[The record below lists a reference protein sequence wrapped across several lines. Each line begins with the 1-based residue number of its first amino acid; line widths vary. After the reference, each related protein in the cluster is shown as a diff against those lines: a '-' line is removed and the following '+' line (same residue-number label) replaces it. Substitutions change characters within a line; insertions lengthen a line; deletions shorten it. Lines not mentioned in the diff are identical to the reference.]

1 MSKEID
7 ELISKASVA
16 ITNGIQQEPIAALLL
31 QFGYT
36 PERLAVGEGL
46 LNTTEEL
53 NRLQIKEDGEQKEA
67 TSVLNQSIKK
77 ANTVYVPHL
86 KIARI
91 AFKNDTNLSTQLE
104 LRGERKQRQS
114 AWLQQTKVFYNNLL
128 GNPDALEKM
137 AAYGQSN
144 EKLEAGLQ
152 LVKAVDAQL
161 AVRKK
166 EMGEAQ
172 NATETRDAAADELQE
187 WYSDYIEIA
196 RIALADQPQYLE
208 MLGIISPS

>member
-7 ELISKASVA
+7 ALISKASVA
-16 ITNGIQQEPIAALLL
+16 ITNGIQQEPIATLLSE
-31 QFGYT
+31 FGYT

-46 LNTTEEL
+46 LNTTEQL

-67 TSVLNQSIKK
+67 TSVLNHSIKK
-77 ANTVYVPHL
+77 ANVVYMPHL

-91 AFKNDTNLSTQLE
+91 AFKNDVNLSTQLE
-104 LRGERKQRQS
+104 LRGERKQKQS
-114 AWLQQTKVFYNNLL
+114 AWLGQTKVFYNNLL
-128 GNPDALEKM
+128 ANPKALEKM
-137 AAYGQSN
+137 ASFGQSSA
-144 EKLEAGLQ
+144 KLEVGLQ
-152 LVKAVDAQL
+152 LVLAVDAQL